1 MKHSINTLCAIAAL
15 IAPALALTPNNNAN
29 VARLAQLEEIAAKH
43 DAPALAE
50 QLITF
55 YSTVA
60 EDATEERSK
69 LLRESQKTWD
79 TYAREAIALAQATN
93 PSSAET
99 FAKQL
104 DRQRVMEIIYLC
116 EGGLGDGLPAIILED
131 YAHADISETE
141 EKYADPK
148 LEKGE
153 RAAGTQRDMNE
164 LAADI
169 LHHYIRVYDDA
180 LTARAD
186 GTQEAIEHP
195 EMSLEFLDITIK
207 VQKAYHKHLHSCLLI
222 ASLDGGSIAPL
233 VACSTG
239 ARFILWQLH
248 SLDEYLPLAED

>member
-1 MKHSINTLCAIAAL
+1 MKHSINTLCAIATL

-29 VARLAQLEEIAAKH
+29 VARLAQLEELAAKH
-43 DAPALAE
+43 TAPALAE

-69 LLRESQKTWD
+69 HLRESQKTWNA
-79 TYAREAIALAQATN
+79 YASAAIALAQATN
-93 PSSAET
+93 PSTAEAY
-99 FAKQL
+99 AKQL
-104 DRQRVMEIIYLC
+104 ERQRVMEIIYLC
-116 EGGLGDGLPAIILED
+116 EGGHGDGLPAIILKD
-131 YAHADISETE
+131 YAHADIRETE

-148 LEKGE
+148 LEQDE

-164 LAADI
+164 LSADI
-169 LHHYIRVYDDA
+169 LRHYIRVYDAA
-180 LTARAD
+180 LKARAD
-186 GTQEAIEHP
+186 DTQEAIDQP
-195 EMSLEFLDITIK
+195 EMSPEFLKLTGK
-207 VQKAYHKHLHSCLLI
+207 MQTAYHKHLHSCLHI

-239 ARFILWQLH
+239 SLFILWQLH